1 LRAGHEPGDFN
12 KNILKTDFTFELTRL
27 LRVAMYPKPN
37 LVIWSVQKKW
47 SNMGRQ
53 IFKPIKQEKI
63 SSKIV
68 NQIKNLILE
77 GDLKPGD
84 PLPPE
89 RELMKLFNVSRP
101 SIREALKSLM
111 GMGFLET
118 ARGNRTVVRS
128 LASGR
133 ILEPLHQML
142 KDDISIVFDIIE
154 VRKAIEAWNAFY
166 AAKRATSEDIARLE
180 DNMET
185 MRAKLDKDGFNLET
199 EDADFHL
206 ALSEATHNK
215 VQTHIMFTIYDIL
228 KNSIGKYYTDIDIE
242 TVYGQHMEVVAA
254 VKERDSELAR
264 LKILEHLDYVESKIK
279 EVVEPGSRK
288 AIESRF
294 AG

>member
-1 LRAGHEPGDFN
+1 
-12 KNILKTDFTFELTRL
+12 
-27 LRVAMYPKPN
+27 
-37 LVIWSVQKKW
+37 
-47 SNMGRQ
+47 MGRQ

>member
-1 LRAGHEPGDFN
+1 MD
-12 KNILKTDFTFELTRL
+12 
-27 LRVAMYPKPN
+27 
-37 LVIWSVQKKW
+37 
-47 SNMGRQ
+47 RQ

-68 NQIKNLILE
+68 NQIKSLILE

-101 SIREALKSLM
+101 SIREALKSLV

-118 ARGNRTVVRS
+118 TQGNRTVVRS

-133 ILEPLHQML
+133 MLEPLHQLL

-166 AAKRATSEDIARLE
+166 AAKRATPGDIARL
-180 DNMET
+180 DGNMET
-185 MRAKLDKDGFNLET
+185 MRVKLEKNGFNLEK

-206 ALSEATHNK
+206 ALSEAAHNK
-215 VQTHIMFTIYDIL
+215 IQTHIMFTIYDIL
-228 KNSIGKYYTDIDIE
+228 KKSIGKYYSDIDVE
-242 TVYGQHMEVVAA
+242 TVYRQHMKVVEAI
-254 VKERDSELAR
+254 KERDSELAR
-264 LKILEHLDYVESKIK
+264 MKILEHLDYVESKIR
-279 EVVEPGSRK
+279 EVVDPGNRRE
-288 AIESRF
+288 IEAQLS
-294 AG
+294 G

>member
-1 LRAGHEPGDFN
+1 MDN
-12 KNILKTDFTFELTRL
+12 Q
-27 LRVAMYPKPN
+27 V
-37 LVIWSVQKKW
+37 
-47 SNMGRQ
+47 
-53 IFKPIKQEKI
+53 FKPIKQEKI

-101 SIREALKSLM
+101 SIREALKSLV

-118 ARGNRTVVRS
+118 TQGNRTVVRS

-133 ILEPLHQML
+133 MLGPLHQLL

-166 AAKRATSEDIARLE
+166 AAKRATPSDIARLE
-180 DNMET
+180 DNLES
-185 MRAKLDKDGFNLET
+185 MRINLET
-199 EDADFHL
+199 NGVNLVKEDADFHL

-215 VQTHIMFTIYDIL
+215 IQTHIMFTIYDIL
-228 KNSIGKYYTDIDIE
+228 KNSIGKYYPDIDIE
-242 TVYGQHMEVVAA
+242 TVYRQHSNVVQAI
-254 VKERDSELAR
+254 KERDSELAR
-264 LKILEHLDYVESKIK
+264 MKILEHLDYVESKIK
-279 EVVEPGSRK
+279 EVVDPGNRREPEMQFSG
-288 AIESRF
+288 
-294 AG
+294 

>member
-1 LRAGHEPGDFN
+1 MDSQ
-12 KNILKTDFTFELTRL
+12 
-27 LRVAMYPKPN
+27 V
-37 LVIWSVQKKW
+37 
-47 SNMGRQ
+47 
-53 IFKPIKQEKI
+53 FKPIKQEKI

-101 SIREALKSLM
+101 SIREALKSLV

-118 ARGNRTVVRS
+118 TQGNRTVVRS

-133 ILEPLHQML
+133 MLGPLHQLL

-166 AAKRATSEDIARLE
+166 AAKRATPSDIARLE
-180 DNMET
+180 DKLES
-185 MRAKLDKDGFNLET
+185 MRINLET
-199 EDADFHL
+199 NGLNLVKEDADFHL
-206 ALSEATHNK
+206 TLSEATHNK
-215 VQTHIMFTIYDIL
+215 IQTHIMFTIYDIL

-242 TVYGQHMEVVAA
+242 TVYQQHSNVVQAI
-254 VKERDSELAR
+254 KERDSERAR

-279 EVVEPGSRK
+279 EVVDSGNRRE
-288 AIESRF
+288 IEAQLS
-294 AG
+294 G